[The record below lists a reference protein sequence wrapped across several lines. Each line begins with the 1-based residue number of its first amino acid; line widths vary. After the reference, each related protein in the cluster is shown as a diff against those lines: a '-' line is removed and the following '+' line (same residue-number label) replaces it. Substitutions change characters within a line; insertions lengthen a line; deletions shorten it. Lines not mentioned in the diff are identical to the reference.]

1 MNAASQPK
9 PDKPTILIVDDT
21 PDNIMLLSRLL
32 KDKYHTKVANNGT
45 TALQVA
51 AATPDL
57 DLILLDVMM
66 PGMDGYETCRQLKG
80 NPATSDIPVIFLTAK
95 NQIEDEAMG
104 LSVGAVDY
112 LGKPISPPILF
123 ARVNTHLT
131 LRSAR
136 KLLQEHNQ
144 NLERMVQQRTAQLL
158 LMQEALILA
167 MASMVE
173 TRDGK
178 VHENNGG
185 NHLRRTQ
192 HYMRALALKL
202 RNHPRFAAYLSDENI
217 DLLYKSAPL
226 CDIGKVGLPD
236 HILQK
241 RGKLDPEEFEIM
253 KLHAAYGRDTIMLAE
268 KHLGGSNS
276 FLMFAREIS
285 YSHQEK
291 WDGSG
296 YPESLSGEEIP
307 VSARLMAVADVYDA
321 LISRRVYKP
330 PFSHEQSLEIMRQGR
345 GTHFDPDVLDAFFA
359 IEEEFARIA
368 QEYRDTEEGEGG
380 SGA

>member
-1 MNAASQPK
+1 MNALKDQPPAQQDK
-9 PDKPTILIVDDT
+9 PYRPTILIVDDT

-32 KDKYHTKVANNGT
+32 KDKYHTKVATNGS

-51 AATPDL
+51 AATPEL
-57 DLILLDVMM
+57 DLVLLDVMM
-66 PGMDGYETCRQLKG
+66 PGMDGYETCRQLKA

-123 ARVNTHLT
+123 ARVSTHLT
-131 LRSAR
+131 LRAAR
-136 KLLQEHNQ
+136 KLLQEHNE

-158 LMQEALILA
+158 LTQEALILA
-167 MASMVE
+167 MGSMAE

-178 VHENNGG
+178 AGGTDGSRSG
-185 NHLRRTQ
+185 NHIRRTQ
-192 HYMRALALKL
+192 RYMRALALKL
-202 RNHPRFAAYLSDENI
+202 RSHPRFAASLTDENI
-217 DLLYKSAPL
+217 ELMTKSAPL
-226 CDIGKVGLPD
+226 HDIGKVAIPD
-236 HILQK
+236 RILQK
-241 RGKLDPEEFEIM
+241 QGKLDPEEFEVM

-268 KHLGGSNS
+268 QHLGGTNS
-276 FLMFAREIS
+276 FLMFAREIAH
-285 YSHQEK
+285 SHQEK

-296 YPESLSGEEIP
+296 YPESLSGDAIP

-330 PFSHEQSLEIMRQGR
+330 
-345 GTHFDPDVLDAFFA
+345 
-359 IEEEFARIA
+359 
-368 QEYRDTEEGEGG
+368 
-380 SGA
+380 

>member
-1 MNAASQPK
+1 MTAAQLEK
-9 PDKPTILIVDDT
+9 HKADKPTILIVDDT

-32 KDKYHTKVANNGT
+32 KDRYHTKVATNGT

-66 PGMDGYETCRQLKG
+66 PGMDGYETCRQLKA
-80 NPATSDIPVIFLTAK
+80 NPATADIPVIFLTAK

-123 ARVNTHLT
+123 ARVSTHLT

-136 KLLQEHNQ
+136 KQLQEHNQ
-144 NLERMVQQRTAQLL
+144 NLERLVQQRTAQLMM
-158 LMQEALILA
+158 MQEAIILA
-167 MASMVE
+167 MASMAE
-173 TRDGK
+173 TRDG
-178 VHENNGG
+178 GPG
-185 NHLRRTQ
+185 NHIRRTQ

-202 RNHPRFAAYLSDENI
+202 RSHPRFAGKLPDENI
-217 DLLYKSAPL
+217 ELLYKSAPL
-226 CDIGKVGLPD
+226 HDIGKAGIPD

-241 RGKLDPEEFEIM
+241 QGKLDPEEFEVM

-268 KHLGGSNS
+268 KHLGGTNS
-276 FLMFAREIS
+276 FLMFAREIAH
-285 YSHQEK
+285 SHQEK

-296 YPESLSGEEIP
+296 YPESLSGEDIP

-330 PFSHEQSLEIMRQGR
+330 PFSHAQSLEIMRQGR
-345 GTHFDPDVLDAFFA
+345 GSHFDPDVLEAFFA
-359 IEEEFARIA
+359 IEAEFARIA
-368 QEYRDTEEGEGG
+368 QEFRDADDLEREG
-380 SGA
+380 AA

>member
-1 MNAASQPK
+1 MSAALK
-9 PDKPTILIVDDT
+9 DKQQYRPTILIVDDT

-32 KDKYHTKVANNGT
+32 KDKYHTKVATNGS

-66 PGMDGYETCRQLKG
+66 PGMDGYETCRQLKA
-80 NPATSDIPVIFLTAK
+80 NPATAEIPVIFLTAK

-123 ARVNTHLT
+123 ARVSTHLT
-131 LRSAR
+131 LRAAR

-167 MASMVE
+167 MASMAE
-173 TRDGK
+173 TRDG
-178 VHENNGG
+178 GPG
-185 NHLRRTQ
+185 NHIRRTQ
-192 HYMRALALKL
+192 HYMRALAHKL
-202 RNHPRFAAYLSDENI
+202 RSHPRFAASLTDENI
-217 DLLYKSAPL
+217 ELMYKTAPL
-226 CDIGKVGLPD
+226 HDIGKVAIPD
-236 HILQK
+236 RILQK
-241 RGKLDPEEFEIM
+241 QGKLDPEEFEVM

-268 KHLGGSNS
+268 KHLGGTNS
-276 FLMFAREIS
+276 FLMFAREIAH
-285 YSHQEK
+285 SHQEK

-307 VSARLMAVADVYDA
+307 VAARLMAVADVYDA

-330 PFSHEQSLEIMRQGR
+330 PFTHEQSLEIMRQGR

-359 IEEEFARIA
+359 LETEFARIA
-368 QEYRDTEEGEGG
+368 QEFADAEEQD
-380 SGA
+380 AQ